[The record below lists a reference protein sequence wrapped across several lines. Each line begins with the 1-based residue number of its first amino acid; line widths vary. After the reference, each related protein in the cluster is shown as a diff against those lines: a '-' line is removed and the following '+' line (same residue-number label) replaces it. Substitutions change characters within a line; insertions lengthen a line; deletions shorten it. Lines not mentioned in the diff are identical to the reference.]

1 MKKKFL
7 LFGALVGALLL
18 SSCSGG
24 SKKQTVSSESTEELD
39 DASKVINYYH
49 MSLAVLR
56 HVANAKDINAV
67 LGYMEQTGKVPEV
80 DPIAPPEIAARDT
93 AELLDP
99 GDYFNPEVR
108 QNLKQNYAGLFNVR
122 TQFYDNFNK
131 FLAYKK
137 SKDTAKT
144 AQLLDENYKLSVE
157 LSEYKQVIFDIL
169 SPLTEQAESEL
180 LADEP
185 LKDQIM
191 AMRKMSGT
199 VQSIMNLYSRKHA
212 MDGVRIDLKMAELE
226 KELKR
231 MNIDMLGDINPNP
244 DRLKKKPVAN
254 VKPDVKVDAKPDEK
268 KPVIVVKKPA
278 SKEPEYA
285 EGELIPN
292 LFVRYVGKKDYGD
305 KTILSLKVIN
315 RLGDDYNMNLIRY
328 DVKVVNEKGEE
339 VKIERMRLGSS
350 EDSHRV
356 SATIVPDVEISLV
369 LEMKKIQSAKL
380 IQISDS
386 KGTVKLRNLK

>member
-39 DASKVINYYH
+39 NASKVINYYH
-49 MSLAVLR
+49 ISLAVLR

-80 DPIAPPEIAARDT
+80 EPIAPPEIAARDT

-144 AQLLDENYKLSVE
+144 AQLLNENYKLSVE
-157 LSEYKQVIFDIL
+157 LSENKQVIFDIIR
-169 SPLTEQAESEL
+169 PLTEQAESEL

-212 MDGVRIDLKMAELE
+212 MDGMRIDLKMAELE
-226 KELKR
+226 KELKAAEKIPAVTGYDEELKNFQSFLSTVKSF
-231 MNIDMLGDINPNP
+231 MNDMQKA
-244 DRLKKKPVAN
+244 R
-254 VKPDVKVDAKPDEK
+254 
-268 KPVIVVKKPA
+268 
-278 SKEPEYA
+278 
-285 EGELIPN
+285 
-292 LFVRYVGKKDYGD
+292 
-305 KTILSLKVIN
+305 
-315 RLGDDYNMNLIRY
+315 
-328 DVKVVNEKGEE
+328 
-339 VKIERMRLGSS
+339 
-350 EDSHRV
+350 
-356 SATIVPDVEISLV
+356 
-369 LEMKKIQSAKL
+369 
-380 IQISDS
+380 S
-386 KGTVKLRNLK
+386 KGAYSDKEYQAMSEAYEYGLSVI

>member
-24 SKKQTVSSESTEELD
+24 SKKQTVSSESTEEL
-39 DASKVINYYH
+39 INYYH

-80 DPIAPPEIAARDT
+80 EPIAPPEIAARDT

-144 AQLLDENYKLSVE
+144 AQLLNENYKLSVE

-169 SPLTEQAESEL
+169 SPLTEQAEKEL

-212 MDGVRIDLKMAELE
+212 LDGMRIDMKMAELK
-226 KELKR
+226 KELEAAKKLPAVTGYDEEQKNYYSFLTSVESF
-231 MNIDMLGDINPNP
+231 MKDMQKARDKGSYS
-244 DRLKKKPVAN
+244 
-254 VKPDVKVDAKPDEK
+254 DE
-268 KPVIVVKKPA
+268 
-278 SKEPEYA
+278 
-285 EGELIPN
+285 
-292 LFVRYVGKKDYGD
+292 
-305 KTILSLKVIN
+305 
-315 RLGDDYNMNLIRY
+315 DYNAI
-328 DVKVVNEKGEE
+328 
-339 VKIERMRLGSS
+339 S
-350 EDSHRV
+350 EAYEYGLSV
-356 SATIVPDVEISLV
+356 I
-369 LEMKKIQSAKL
+369 
-380 IQISDS
+380 
-386 KGTVKLRNLK
+386 